1 MTEQDLTI
9 QDLRREV
16 AQLKAELEWKDKVIE
31 LAQRNEMRWISVEDK
46 LPPIDTRV
54 VGWCKDNPFSHFTY
68 EAVSWHG
75 SGWVFPYAMRYVT
88 NVTHWMPLPSAPKEA
103 NDD

>member
-9 QDLRREV
+9 QDLRRENE
-16 AQLKAELEWKDKVIE
+16 ALRAELEWKNKVIE

-68 EAVSWHG
+68 EVVSWHG
-75 SGWVFPYAMRYVT
+75 RGWVFPYAMRYVT
-88 NVTHWMPLPSAPKEA
+88 NVTHWMPLPEKPKE
-103 NDD
+103 D